1 MIYLFSGND
10 KYESYKAAKLF
21 ATNLAFSQGKE
32 ILILESESLIEPSE
46 FTQYLEGIDMFSAG
60 YVILLKRLSSNK
72 RILKYFEENI
82 ESIKKYDIILWE
94 DGKIGKIIE
103 KEAEVLKY
111 EISFFN
117 SYSKMRQWFTDQAK
131 LLGIKLG
138 GAQIEKIAQNHNL
151 DKYMF
156 INEIEKIALYLKSE
170 NKEGLTEDE
179 LNSLLTKDIDTEI
192 WDILEN
198 FANKKKVE
206 AAREFL
212 EIASVTDISQFLITM
227 LDWQIS
233 NAYRVKYF
241 VEKKLDLSLLNIKPK
256 PMGTARSMAERTSWK
271 EIERM
276 ADKLF
281 DLDVAIKSGELDYK
295 TGLTLYLLN
304 I

>member
-1 MIYLFSGND
+1 
-10 KYESYKAAKLF
+10 
-21 ATNLAFSQGKE
+21 
-32 ILILESESLIEPSE
+32 
-46 FTQYLEGIDMFSAG
+46 
-60 YVILLKRLSSNK
+60 
-72 RILKYFEENI
+72 
-82 ESIKKYDIILWE
+82 
-94 DGKIGKIIE
+94 
-103 KEAEVLKY
+103 
-111 EISFFN
+111 
-117 SYSKMRQWFTDQAK
+117 MRQWFTDQAK